1 MGYKTIVTY
10 LAVPDSVPDVMNTV
24 LPIAEKFDAHL
35 TGTHVFAGVPLVGTI
50 GAQVP
55 PEIIDQYA
63 DMMRE
68 DAQAIK
74 KAFTEAVK
82 GCGVQ
87 TEWRDQEEKSVHLD
101 LLGAILEQT
110 RCADLLV
117 MAQTESEQRVGD
129 LVTDIIMDSG
139 RPVLIIPKGGNF
151 GDLSG
156 KAVVGWDGSR
166 EATRAVFDA
175 LPLLKRAKT
184 VDLVTVGKSSDAK
197 DAVRAGGG
205 EMASILSRH
214 DVNAELATVDRGDA
228 AAGDALLKYASEKDG
243 DLLVMGCY
251 GHSRLRERLF
261 GGATQHVMKNMIVP
275 VLMSH

>member
-1 MGYKTIVTY
+1 MSYKTIVAY
-10 LAVPDSVPDVMNTV
+10 LAQPESVADVLNTA
-24 LPIAEKFDAHL
+24 LPIAEACGAHL

-50 GAQVP
+50 AAQVP

-63 DMMRE
+63 GMMRE

-74 KAFTEAVK
+74 KAFAKAVQ

-87 TEWRDQEEKSVHLD
+87 TEWRDQEETHIHVD

-110 RCADLLV
+110 RCADLLIV
-117 MAQTESEQRVGD
+117 AQADAEQRVGE
-129 LVTDIIMDSG
+129 LVTDIVMDSG
-139 RPVLIIPKGGNF
+139 RPVLIMPKDGKF

-156 KAVVGWDGSR
+156 KVVVGWDGSR
-166 EATRAVFDA
+166 EAARAVFDA
-175 LPLLKRAKT
+175 LPLLKRST
-184 VDLVTVGKSSDAK
+184 SVDLVTVGKSGDAK
-197 DAVRAGGG
+197 DAVRSGGG

-214 DVNAELATVDRGDA
+214 GVNAEVVMVERFDVS
-228 AAGDALLKYASEKDG
+228 AGDALLKYVAEQHG

-261 GGATQHVMKNMIVP
+261 GGATQHVMKNMIEP

>member
-1 MGYKTIVTY
+1 MSYKTIVVY
-10 LAVPDSVPDVMNTV
+10 LAQPESVADVLSTA
-24 LPIAEKFDAHL
+24 LPIAEAFGAHL
-35 TGTHVFAGVPLVGTI
+35 TGTHVFAGVPLAGTI
-50 GAQVP
+50 AAQVP
-55 PEIIDQYA
+55 PEIVDQYA

-68 DAQAIK
+68 DAKAIK
-74 KAFTEAVK
+74 KEFAKAVK

-87 TEWRDQEEKSVHLD
+87 TEWRDQEERTVHVD

-110 RCADLLV
+110 RCADLLI
-117 MAQTESEQRVGD
+117 MAQTDAEQRVGE

-139 RPVLIIPKGGNF
+139 RPVLIVPKGAKF

-184 VDLVTVGKSSDAK
+184 VDLVTVGKSGDVK
-197 DAVRAGGG
+197 DAVRSGGG
-205 EMASILSRH
+205 ELASILSRH
-214 DVNAELATVDRGDA
+214 GVKAEVVMVERGDIN
-228 AAGDALLKYASEKDG
+228 AGDALLKYASEQDG

-261 GGATQHVMKNMIVP
+261 GGATQHVMKNMIAP

>member
-1 MGYKTIVTY
+1 M
-10 LAVPDSVPDVMNTV
+10 
-24 LPIAEKFDAHL
+24 
-35 TGTHVFAGVPLVGTI
+35 
-50 GAQVP
+50 
-55 PEIIDQYA
+55 
-63 DMMRE
+63 
-68 DAQAIK
+68 AI
-74 KAFTEAVK
+74 
-82 GCGVQ
+82 
-87 TEWRDQEEKSVHLD
+87 
-101 LLGAILEQT
+101 
-110 RCADLLV
+110 
-117 MAQTESEQRVGD
+117 SE
-129 LVTDIIMDSG
+129 T
-139 RPVLIIPKGGNF
+139 
-151 GDLSG
+151 

>member
-1 MGYKTIVTY
+1 MSYRTIVVY
-10 LAVPDSVPDVMNTV
+10 LEQPSSVSRIMKTAVP
-24 LPIAEKFDAHL
+24 LAETFGAHL

-50 GAQVP
+50 SAQVP
-55 PEIIDQYA
+55 PEILEQYA

-68 DAQAIK
+68 DAKTIK
-74 KAFTEAVK
+74 KEFAKAAK
-82 GCGVQ
+82 GRDFQ
-87 TEWRDQEEKSVHLD
+87 TEWRDQEQTSARVN

-110 RCADLLV
+110 RCADLLIV
-117 MAQTESEQRVGD
+117 GEMGSEQRVGE
-129 LVTDIIMDSG
+129 LTTDIILDSG
-139 RPVLIIPKGGNF
+139 RPVLIVPENGKS

-156 KAVVGWDGSR
+156 KIVIGWDGSR

-184 VDLVTVGKSSDAK
+184 VDLVTVGKSDDAK
-197 DAVRAGGG
+197 NAVRAGGG
-205 EMASILSRH
+205 EMASVLSRH
-214 DVNAELATVDRGDA
+214 GVNAEVVMVERGDSS
-228 AAGDALLKYASEKDG
+228 AGDALLNYASENDG

-261 GGATQHVMKNMIVP
+261 GGATRHVMKKMIVP